1 MHVGTLMARLHVRES
16 RSLKD
21 KRQVVKSIV
30 DRLKNAF
37 NVAIAEVSARDHRQ
51 MIVLGAAAVGADAAS
66 VKATLDAIA
75 DALRK
80 HPVAEFF
87 DCEISVER
95 CSSQ

>member
-1 MHVGTLMARLHVRES
+1 MHVGTLMVRLHVRES

-37 NVAIAEVSARDHRQ
+37 NVAVAEVGARDHRQ
-51 MIVLGAAAVGADAAS
+51 MIVLGVAAVGEDAAG
-66 VKATLDAIA
+66 VKATLHAVA

-80 HPVAEFF
+80 HPVAEFC
-87 DCEISVER
+87 DCELSVDR
-95 CSSQ
+95 SGGD